1 MIKRGLAATC
11 SSHSWSVIPQHYLGV
26 LDAGAWLLSAWHDHL
41 LLADLGLAR
50 LQIRRYGA
58 PSIGGRL
65 DHEAARRSRTLR
77 RTEVAENVTQQLR
90 QQETAERL
98 VRTRLG
104 GDFILDEPEII
115 PAIWGQGE
123 RVLWA
128 EGEGIMITGHQGV
141 GKTIVAQQLVL
152 HRIGLR
158 AGDSCGSR

>member
-1 MIKRGLAATC
+1 MK
-11 SSHSWSVIPQHYLGV
+11 W
-26 LDAGAWLLSAWHDHL
+26 
-41 LLADLGLAR
+41 
-50 LQIRRYGA
+50 
-58 PSIGGRL
+58 
-65 DHEAARRSRTLR
+65 
-77 RTEVAENVTQQLR
+77 AENVTQQLR

-98 VRTRLG
+98 VPTRLG

-115 PAIWGQGE
+115 PAIWGQGQ

-152 HRIGLR
+152 HWIGLR

>member
-1 MIKRGLAATC
+1 VEQAFRQREEELPVGLMK
-11 SSHSWSVIPQHYLGV
+11 W
-26 LDAGAWLLSAWHDHL
+26 
-41 LLADLGLAR
+41 
-50 LQIRRYGA
+50 
-58 PSIGGRL
+58 
-65 DHEAARRSRTLR
+65 
-77 RTEVAENVTQQLR
+77 AENVTQQLR